1 MNKQLITIIVLVLFS
16 FVLSAQGQDETRSIQ
31 TWKVQKY
38 DVSATLP
45 SDAASRSAGFTAVLS
60 LRNISGKSAG
70 SLTLRISPFADITSI
85 KINDAATDFTKSEEK
100 VGSAGSLQRI
110 AMRFPAI
117 NADATLTAS
126 VEYRLNLKE
135 NTSLATISPIGTQFL
150 PLSFWYP
157 TPTSWFFN
165 RGGDRAPFRLR
176 VNSPGPTVL
185 TSGVETTSGF
195 DEKINGQPYF
205 VSGSW
210 DLINSSGVAVYGP
223 KSASN
228 EAQKRIAELAAL
240 FAEARTFMSG
250 TLGAAPEAPLKI
262 IVVRRGAGFSGGGT
276 VLIDESVLR
285 RSKIDSLTATSIAE
299 AAAKI
304 WLGGSVTTSG
314 EGYAILQE
322 GLSRYLATQ
331 FIESKYGKDVADNER
346 LRQRTAY
353 AAVSKR
359 DGPMRASSP
368 LDDFFYSQAANK
380 GAMAWRLLE
389 RKLGKADFSAILR
402 ANMADGDLNMAEL
415 RMAFSSAKDIVDY
428 VLDQTTEMNLL
439 VGIPQ
444 VVGDTSKVALRNT
457 GLLDATITV
466 KATTA
471 SGQIIES
478 PTTIKAQSYGEV
490 SFKSPSP
497 IVRVEVDT
505 EKLYPQ
511 FEYSDDV
518 APKELSDS
526 DPILAVKRAFDKQ
539 DFAGAEKIAL
549 IVLKSSP
556 RTDDVRILLGR
567 ALLALGRNVDAEREF
582 KAILEEKLPSSRSLA
597 WANVGLGET
606 AARSGQND
614 EAVRFVEA
622 AIVAD
627 AEYGASLAARNLRNR
642 VGGTTSIDPTVKS
655 FFADFDRAAVSNRK
669 ADVDALIMPGEAS
682 KFAGGIA
689 GGTEQWQT
697 QVRQIDRL
705 DANNLLVETNLTIK
719 LLTKDSETGMA
730 VFRLTRSGNGW
741 KLSGVETFELR

>member
-85 KINDAATDFTKSEEK
+85 KINDVSTDFAKSEEK
-100 VGSAGSLQRI
+100 VGAAGSLQRI
-110 AMRFPAI
+110 AMRFPAV
-117 NADATLTAS
+117 NADAALTAT
-126 VEYRLNLKE
+126 VEYSLNLKE
-135 NTSLATISPIGTQFL
+135 NTSLATISQIGTQFL

-165 RGGDRAPFRLR
+165 RGGDWAPFRIR
-176 VNSPGPTVL
+176 INSPGQTVL
-185 TSGVETTSGF
+185 TSGVETTSGL
-195 DEKINGQPYF
+195 DQKINGQPYF

-210 DLINSSGVAVYGP
+210 DLVNSNGVAVYAP

-228 EAQKRIAELAAL
+228 EAQKRIAELATL
-240 FAEARTFMSG
+240 FAEARTFISG
-250 TLGAAPEAPLKI
+250 TLGPAPEAPLKV

-606 AARSGQND
+606 AARGGRNE
-614 EAVRFVEA
+614 EAVRFADA
-622 AIVAD
+622 AIMAD

-642 VGGTTSIDPTVKS
+642 VGATSNIDPTVKS

-669 ADVDALIMPGEAS
+669 ADVDALIIPGEAS

-741 KLSGVETFELR
+741 KLSGVETFEVR

>member
-135 NTSLATISPIGTQFL
+135 NTSVATISPIGTQFL

-240 FAEARTFMSG
+240 FAEARTFMAG

-262 IVVRRGAGFSGGGT
+262 ILVRRGGGFAGGGP
-276 VLIDESVLR
+276 VLIYESVLR
-285 RSKIDSLTATSIAE
+285 LAKVDPLT
-299 AAAKI
+299 
-304 WLGGSVTTSG
+304 
-314 EGYAILQE
+314 
-322 GLSRYLATQ
+322 SRC
-331 FIESKYGKDVADNER
+331 
-346 LRQRTAY
+346 
-353 AAVSKR
+353 
-359 DGPMRASSP
+359 
-368 LDDFFYSQAANK
+368 
-380 GAMAWRLLE
+380 
-389 RKLGKADFSAILR
+389 
-402 ANMADGDLNMAEL
+402 
-415 RMAFSSAKDIVDY
+415 
-428 VLDQTTEMNLL
+428 
-439 VGIPQ
+439 
-444 VVGDTSKVALRNT
+444 
-457 GLLDATITV
+457 
-466 KATTA
+466 
-471 SGQIIES
+471 
-478 PTTIKAQSYGEV
+478 
-490 SFKSPSP
+490 
-497 IVRVEVDT
+497 
-505 EKLYPQ
+505 
-511 FEYSDDV
+511 
-518 APKELSDS
+518 
-526 DPILAVKRAFDKQ
+526 
-539 DFAGAEKIAL
+539 
-549 IVLKSSP
+549 
-556 RTDDVRILLGR
+556 
-567 ALLALGRNVDAEREF
+567 
-582 KAILEEKLPSSRSLA
+582 
-597 WANVGLGET
+597 
-606 AARSGQND
+606 
-614 EAVRFVEA
+614 
-622 AIVAD
+622 
-627 AEYGASLAARNLRNR
+627 
-642 VGGTTSIDPTVKS
+642 
-655 FFADFDRAAVSNRK
+655 
-669 ADVDALIMPGEAS
+669 
-682 KFAGGIA
+682 
-689 GGTEQWQT
+689 
-697 QVRQIDRL
+697 
-705 DANNLLVETNLTIK
+705 
-719 LLTKDSETGMA
+719 
-730 VFRLTRSGNGW
+730 
-741 KLSGVETFELR
+741 

>member
-614 EAVRFVEA
+614 EAVRFAEA

-669 ADVDALIMPGEAS
+669 ADVDTLIIPGEAS

-741 KLSGVETFELR
+741 KLSGVETFEVR

>member
-85 KINDAATDFTKSEEK
+85 KINDVSTDFTKSEEK

-614 EAVRFVEA
+614 EAVRFAEA

>member
-1 MNKQLITIIVLVLFS
+1 
-16 FVLSAQGQDETRSIQ
+16 
-31 TWKVQKY
+31 
-38 DVSATLP
+38 
-45 SDAASRSAGFTAVLS
+45 
-60 LRNISGKSAG
+60 
-70 SLTLRISPFADITSI
+70 
-85 KINDAATDFTKSEEK
+85 
-100 VGSAGSLQRI
+100 
-110 AMRFPAI
+110 MRFPAI

-549 IVLKSSP
+549 IVLKSAP
-556 RTDDVRILLGR
+556 RTDDVSILLGR

-614 EAVRFVEA
+614 EQ
-622 AIVAD
+622 
-627 AEYGASLAARNLRNR
+627 S
-642 VGGTTSIDPTVKS
+642 
-655 FFADFDRAAVSNRK
+655 
-669 ADVDALIMPGEAS
+669 
-682 KFAGGIA
+682 
-689 GGTEQWQT
+689 
-697 QVRQIDRL
+697 
-705 DANNLLVETNLTIK
+705 
-719 LLTKDSETGMA
+719 
-730 VFRLTRSGNGW
+730 
-741 KLSGVETFELR
+741 